1 MREGSNR
8 FASAFFMHSLQSFDY
23 SLKCNS
29 SAYLMCMHS
38 HVLLYTPFFTPKN
51 VAQLYNVNIHK
62 SLVRSCVCLFVWGC
76 PCIITSRY
84 ITLYTQTYY
93 AAMPFLYHQ
102 SNSTYKRVLLFSLSL
117 SDLLSSLY
125 TFFREYSKQRHFSV
139 FICTCITFTL
149 LYKVG
154 IHTPHMLLSNV
165 TIFHPVE
172 YTLRCC
178 LCDCKLCTCFFDLEW
193 YLGKP

>member
-1 MREGSNR
+1 
-8 FASAFFMHSLQSFDY
+8 MHSLQSFDY

-38 HVLLYTPFFTPKN
+38 HVSLYTPFFTPKN

-117 SDLLSSLY
+117 SIRLAFFLIYFFSGIQQTTSFLGVYMYMHNIHFIIQGRHAYTTHALVQCHHISPSGIYAALLL
-125 TFFREYSKQRHFSV
+125 V
-139 FICTCITFTL
+139 WL
-149 LYKVG
+149 
-154 IHTPHMLLSNV
+154 
-165 TIFHPVE
+165 
-172 YTLRCC
+172 
-178 LCDCKLCTCFFDLEW
+178 
-193 YLGKP
+193 